1 MMKQR
6 KIHRLVFMLMLGAV
20 MLSSCD
26 SLLEVEP
33 RDQVSIQQ
41 QFNSFRGVLQALN
54 GVYFRYEAQY
64 SGIFYIYSDLQGGNT
79 TFAPIR
85 TGSNQGIIS
94 IPGNIERIYHFDE
107 DAINSPFNAFYAN
120 SYENLNN
127 LNNILFFLPQ
137 IQDATD
143 AQIKQVRAEALAMRA
158 FIHYNLQLLFS
169 QPLQFT
175 PDGSHPGI
183 VYADRRLQG
192 GIDFPSRLPAFR
204 VFEKIQQDL
213 DEALQNF
220 QSTSAM
226 PGPIY
231 SYWNPINTLALKARV
246 ALQQRDWSNAL
257 LWSQEVIANGPS
269 LMSKNDY
276 VSQWESNSTPV
287 SEVLFEFSPPMSS
300 TGDVVSSSVSQF
312 YGIVLGANQSV
323 VDYGRYVTSLDLI
336 NMFEED
342 DVRRDNFIEVFL
354 PVRTPQGN
362 QNQLF
367 YFTKKFQDNAGAL
380 VMRQSEMYL
389 IASESAARL
398 NQNGLALLFLNQ
410 IRERA
415 GATLVQQSA
424 DLLGLIFEERR
435 RELCFEGHL
444 FYDIGRN
451 NRDVIRQSGC
461 LSLQCNLSFPNS
473 RFVLPIPQST
483 IQLNENMIQNEGY

>member
-1 MMKQR
+1 MTMNKR
-6 KIHRLVFMLMLGAV
+6 KYQNWLALVIISVTLW
-20 MLSSCD
+20 SCD

-41 QFNSFRGVLQALN
+41 QFSSFRGALQALN

-64 SGIFYIYSDLQGGNT
+64 SGLFFIYSDLQGGNT
-79 TFAPIR
+79 TFSPLR

-94 IPGNIERIYHFDE
+94 IPGNVERTYNFDE
-107 DAINSPFNAFYAN
+107 DAINSPFNPFYSN

-137 IQDATD
+137 IPDATES
-143 AQIKQVRAEALAMRA
+143 QKKQVRAEALVMRA
-158 FIHYNLQLLFS
+158 FIHYNLQLLYS
-169 QPLQFT
+169 QTLQFSS
-175 PDGSHPGI
+175 DGSHPGI

-192 GIDFPSRLPAFR
+192 GIDFPARLPAAR
-204 VFEKIQQDL
+204 VFEKIQEDL
-213 DEALQNF
+213 DEALTLF
-220 QSTSAM
+220 QTQSAM
-226 PGPIY
+226 PGPVH
-231 SYWNPINTLALKARV
+231 SYWNPLNTLALKARV
-246 ALQQRDWSNAL
+246 ALQQRDWTNAL
-257 LWSQEVIANGPS
+257 LWSQEVITSGPA
-269 LMSKNDY
+269 LMSKVDY
-276 VSQWESNSTPV
+276 VSQWELPNTPV

-323 VDYGRYVTSLDLI
+323 VDYGRYVSSLDLI

-342 DVRRDNFIEVFL
+342 DVRRANFVEVFL

-380 VMRQSEMYL
+380 VLRQSEMYL
-389 IASESAARL
+389 IAAEAAARL
-398 NQNGLALLFLNQ
+398 NQPALALNYLNT

-415 GATLVQQSA
+415 GVAPIVQSP
-424 DLLGLIFEERR
+424 DLLGLIFDERR

-444 FYDIGRN
+444 FYDIGRFGRN
-451 NRDVIRQSGC
+451 VQRQLGC
-461 LSLQCNLSFPNS
+461 LSLQCNLNFPNP
-473 RFVLPIPQST
+473 RFVLPIPLST
-483 IQLNENMIQNEGY
+483 IQLNENMVQNEGY